1 NYLDQG
7 TNIDRVEPGER
18 LVKNEDLG
26 LSCHGGDKL
35 DLLLITFRQFLDLVV
50 FDVEHVQALQPM
62 ERTRPRLVMTHTFQL
77 HEVLYDILNFL
88 PRVESALFWQI
99 ANASL
104 VLFLEATSKDLNMA
118 RIRTKNVHDQAQQRR
133 LSGTVGA
140 KESKDFSALDFKGNT
155 FHRNHGTEGLSHRRQ
170 CDGNGRRRHRNQI
183 N

>member
-1 NYLDQG
+1 VNHEHTTAECLHQIHLMRRKDNRLSAGCQFLNYLDQG
-7 TNIDRVEPGER
+7 TKIDRVEPGER

-104 VLFLEATSKDLNMA
+104 V
-118 RIRTKNVHDQAQQRR
+118 
-133 LSGTVGA
+133 
-140 KESKDFSALDFKGNT
+140 
-155 FHRNHGTEGLSHRRQ
+155 
-170 CDGNGRRRHRNQI
+170 
-183 N
+183 